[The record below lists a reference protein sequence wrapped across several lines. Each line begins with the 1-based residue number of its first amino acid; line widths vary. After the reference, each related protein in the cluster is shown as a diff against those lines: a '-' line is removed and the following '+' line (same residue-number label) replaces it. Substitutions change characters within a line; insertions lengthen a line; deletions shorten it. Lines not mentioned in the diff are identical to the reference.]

1 MHPKMLKAM
10 RAKVKRPVDPNAPPR
25 PTLLGH
31 EKVIKGVNTNVT
43 ALQQE
48 NTMLRRRLEAL
59 ESRMTAQTA
68 YLNQLHQ
75 TVNSLITRTQN
86 KRG

>member
-31 EKVIKGVNTNVT
+31 DKQIRDMSAAHEREL
-43 ALQQE
+43 AE
-48 NTMLRRRLEAL
+48 LRTRMHNLERKL
-59 ESRMTAQTA
+59 R
-68 YLNQLHQ
+68 HQ
-75 TVNSLITRTQN
+75 TNYLDALHNRVAI
-86 KRG
+86 KK

>member
-31 EKVIKGVNTNVT
+31 DKQIRDMST
-43 ALQQE
+43 AHERELAE
-48 NTMLRRRLEAL
+48 LRTRVQNLERKL
-59 ESRMTAQTA
+59 
-68 YLNQLHQ
+68 
-75 TVNSLITRTQN
+75 RTQTN
-86 KRG
+86 YLDALHNRVVLKK